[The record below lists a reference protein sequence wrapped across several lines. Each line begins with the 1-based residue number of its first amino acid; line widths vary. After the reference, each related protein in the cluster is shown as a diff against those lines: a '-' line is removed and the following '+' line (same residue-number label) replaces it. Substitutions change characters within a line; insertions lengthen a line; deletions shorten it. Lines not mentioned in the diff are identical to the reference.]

1 MDELDEKFELFIR
14 KSGINLLPYQKGIAK
29 KMLHHEPIVYVPPR
43 GMTKTDPIIV
53 AGLAAMVFQEGLKE
67 KPNGRN

>member
-1 MDELDEKFELFIR
+1 
-14 KSGINLLPYQKGIAK
+14 
-29 KMLHHEPIVYVPPR
+29 MLHHEPIVYVPSR